1 MVQSG
6 ALFLHSPG
14 RYLLVR
20 HVLVTLLRKIIGH
33 ERKNKDHNEHKE
45 TYFTFHVTRS
55 GCRTFP
61 WTQSWMRSQSS
72 SSL

>member
-20 HVLVTLLRKIIGH
+20 HVLVTLLGKLTGH
-33 ERKNKDHNEHKE
+33 
-45 TYFTFHVTRS
+45 TYIEAAKSTFYVTPS
-55 GCRTFP
+55 GCRICH